1 MTDAPCGWVA
11 RSCCFNGAIVVQ
23 AIPRAPVC
31 GPSTHRRDEVYSF
44 GPFHLLPAQQILL
57 NGDVR
62 VRLGGRALQ
71 ILVILVER
79 AGELVPKEE
88 LITRVWPNTCV
99 EESNLKVQIAAL
111 RKVLGSRAES
121 RQFIATSNGRGYC
134 FVAAVERAG
143 AQIHWSAGSP
153 LERRASHNL
162 PALPYR
168 VLGRESALEA
178 LAEQLTQHRLVTLAG
193 PGGIGKT
200 TVAVALAQRL
210 LETYPD
216 GIGFLDLAS
225 VGDPHQIPGVFASA
239 FAIGV
244 SDSEPASRWLRS
256 LRDRQILVVLDNCEH
271 FVTAIATFATQ
282 LIGAIPCA
290 HVLVTSRECLRTP
303 GERVHRLAPLEVP
316 PVDLALAATE
326 AMTYSAVELFVER
339 ATASVEQFKL
349 TDAETPAV
357 AEICRKLDGLPL
369 AIELAA
375 TRMDAF
381 CPEELLGLLQGR
393 RDILTQGVRH
403 ASSRQ
408 RSLAATLEWSYEL
421 LSASEKTL
429 LLHFSMFD
437 RAFSMESA
445 RGLAAQA
452 GIPEPAFVET
462 LASLVAKS
470 LVCAERFA
478 GKTRYRLL
486 NTTRAY
492 AFEKLASEGM
502 LDTVV
507 RQPLPRHRDNGSG
520 KEG

>member
-1 MTDAPCGWVA
+1 MT
-11 RSCCFNGAIVVQ
+11 Q

-31 GPSTHRRDEVYSF
+31 DPSPHRRGEVYSF
-44 GPFHLLPAQQILL
+44 GSFHLLPAQRILL
-57 NGDVR
+57 NGDMR

-71 ILVILVER
+71 ILAILVER

-88 LITRVWPNTCV
+88 LIARVWPDTCV

-111 RKVLGSRAES
+111 RKVFGSRAES
-121 RQFIATSNGRGYC
+121 RQFISTSNGRGYC
-134 FVAAVERAG
+134 FAAAVERDG
-143 AQIHWSAGSP
+143 AQIQWSAGLP
-153 LERRASHNL
+153 VERRPTHNL

-168 VLGRESALEA
+168 VLGRESAVDA
-178 LAEQLTQHRLVTLAG
+178 LAEQLTRHRLITLAG

-200 TVAVALAQRL
+200 TVAVSLAQRL
-210 LETYPD
+210 LDSYPD

-225 VGDPHQIPGVFASA
+225 VRDPQHIPGMFASA

-244 SDSEPASRWLRS
+244 SGSEPAIGWLRS

-271 FVTAIATFATQ
+271 FVAAAASFAAQ
-282 LIGAIPCA
+282 LTSAIPRA

-316 PVDLALAATE
+316 PGGPALRATE

-339 ATASVEQFKL
+339 ATASLEQFKL
-349 TDAETPAV
+349 TDAEAPAV

-381 CPEELLGLLQGR
+381 CPQELLGLLQSR
-393 RDILTQGVRH
+393 RDILTQSARH
-403 ASSRQ
+403 ASPRQ
-408 RSLAATLEWSYEL
+408 HSLVATLEWSYEL
-421 LSASEKTL
+421 LSVSEKNL
-429 LLHFSMFD
+429 LRHLSVFDQPFSI
-437 RAFSMESA
+437 ESA
-445 RGLAAQA
+445 RALAAQA
-452 GIPEPAFVET
+452 VIPDPTLIET

-470 LVCAERFA
+470 LICAERFD
-478 GKTRYRLL
+478 GKTRYHLL

-492 AFEKLASEGM
+492 AFEKHASEGM
-502 LDTVV
+502 LDPVV
-507 RQPLPRHRDNGSG
+507 QRRLSRHRENGSG
-520 KEG
+520 KDG